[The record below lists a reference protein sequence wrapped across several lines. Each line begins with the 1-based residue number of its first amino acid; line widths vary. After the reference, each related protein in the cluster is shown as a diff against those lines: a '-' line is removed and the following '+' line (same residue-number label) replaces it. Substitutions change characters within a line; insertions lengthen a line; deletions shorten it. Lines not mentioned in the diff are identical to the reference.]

1 MPTLP
6 PDSFTSIPPGIAHS
20 VSPPGAGMGGPPG
33 VGPQTGAPID
43 PAMLAQLGASKA
55 GEMPDLFQRVAMLMQ
70 QDPQWILIMAGLGL
84 SQALE
89 KSGKYESKPHRS
101 NQEISATGQ
110 PVPNQGQTG
119 MQTPDQ
125 MMQGSMPSIPQGGM

>member
-1 MPTLP
+1 M
-6 PDSFTSIPPGIAHS
+6 
-20 VSPPGAGMGGPPG
+20 PPGAGGM
-33 VGPQTGAPID
+33 QSSAPVD
-43 PAMLAQLGASKA
+43 PALLAQMGAQQA
-55 GEMPDLFQRVAMLMQ
+55 GSMPDLFQRVAMLMQ

-84 SQALE
+84 AQALE

-101 NQEISATGQ
+101 NQELAANGQ

-125 MMQGSMPSIPQGGM
+125 MIQGAMPSIPQG